1 MKLSQTIELMNS
13 SDYKDRFKAEY
24 YQTKIRYDKLHKM
37 IVKYEAGTL
46 NFTPSSSLELLKKQK
61 SFMGSY
67 INSLEIRAEF
77 EGINLFESEK

>member
-1 MKLSQTIELMNS
+1 MKLSQTAELMNS

-24 YQTKIRYDKLHKM
+24 YQTKIRYDNLHKM

-46 NFTPSSSLELLKKQK
+46 NFTPSSSLELLKRQK

-67 INSLEIRAEF
+67 INSLEISAEI
-77 EGINLFESEK
+77 EGINLFESEE